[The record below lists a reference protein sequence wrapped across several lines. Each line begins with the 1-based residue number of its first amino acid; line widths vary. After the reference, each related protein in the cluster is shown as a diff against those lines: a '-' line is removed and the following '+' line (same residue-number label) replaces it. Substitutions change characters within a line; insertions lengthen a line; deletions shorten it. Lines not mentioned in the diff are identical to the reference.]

1 MGQSRWSGEA
11 MLAEHTRQTGE
22 LLGDANGVLLLDGS
36 DIPKREESVGV
47 KRQRCGELGK
57 IANVAGVLGYNS
69 SHGYTLLNCRL
80 YIPKN
85 GLVMSMQRSGTKPVF
100 PLT

>member
-1 MGQSRWSGEA
+1 MYAPAKLCGSEPLEQA

-36 DIPKREESVGV
+36 DIPKQGEESVGV

-57 IANVAGVLGYNS
+57 IANCQASLPG
-69 SHGYTLLNCRL
+69 
-80 YIPKN
+80 I
-85 GLVMSMQRSGTKPVF
+85 
-100 PLT
+100 